1 MKRMLALLMAL
12 MLLCGTALAEA
23 PRLSDRLFACTKQ
36 ALLCLASGE
45 YERLVTGLPFADVAP
60 SAKEWKR
67 FAGNFSDLK
76 KVQTDY
82 AVAYWRGSVWCITVP
97 DHTPRDGS
105 VEALVLTSGDGAS
118 FNGYRYATWGKIQKE
133 YLSSDHVCW
142 SEEYLGGDAM
152 VMADSAG

>member
-82 AVAYWRGSVWCITVP
+82 AVAYWRGSAWCIAVP
-97 DHTPRDGS
+97 VHTPRDGS

-118 FNGYRYATWGKIQKE
+118 FNGYRYATWSQVENGYNASDRVLWNVE
-133 YLSSDHVCW
+133 YV
-142 SEEYLGGDAM
+142 GGTPT
-152 VMADSAG
+152 VVAD